1 MGGLSL
7 FHSSVIRTE
16 STAKLGAM
24 SIDIGLR
31 NNGERY
37 FGQMNLLLNSD
48 VDVVL
53 RCGEGPKNDIIQR
66 IARAQ

>member
-1 MGGLSL
+1 
-7 FHSSVIRTE
+7 
-16 STAKLGAM
+16 M

-37 FGQMNLLLNSD
+37 FGRMNLLLNSD

-53 RCGEGPKNDIIQR
+53 WCGEGPKNDIIQR
-66 IARAQ
+66 IAKA